1 MVVNATVPVSAR
13 LSLNS
18 RSRLKLGFFG
28 ANVSS
33 GKTATTIPERWHATW
48 DENVRLAELADAA
61 GFEFFLPIGRWK
73 GYGGETGYQETTLE
87 TLTWASAILARTQRI
102 TVFGTVHVPLFHPV
116 IAAKQMVTA
125 DQVGHGRFG
134 LNIVCGWSEDEFAM
148 FGIAGMGH
156 AERYAL
162 GQEWLD
168 AVRRMWT
175 EDADFDVSGT
185 YFNLRGV
192 RAKPKPYGGTQP
204 VIMNAGSS
212 EIGRGFALRNCD
224 AFFTSVRSSYVDE
237 KTGVITPAIDQL
249 TGTVADIRKRAAALG
264 RPIGIY
270 TNVNVICKPTEK
282 EAMEY
287 YRYVLEEHADWDAI
301 DGQITAGGTVK
312 DLTSPVYLQRRE
324 NHIRQFPLIGDPDRV
339 ASLFGQLSAAGF
351 DGIGITTVNFIDDFP
366 VLRDEILP
374 RLEAAGL
381 RDAVTV

>member
-1 MVVNATVPVSAR
+1 MVMNAIVPVSPR
-13 LSLNS
+13 LAMGS
-18 RSRLKLGFFG
+18 RNTLKLGFFG

-33 GKTATTIPERWHATW
+33 GKNATKVPERWQATW
-48 DENVRLAELADAA
+48 DDNVRLAELADAA

-73 GYGGETGYQETTLE
+73 GYGGETGYQETSLE
-87 TLTWASAILARTQRI
+87 TITWAAAILARTERI

-156 AERYAL
+156 TERYEL

-175 EDADFDVSGT
+175 DPNDFDFHGK
-185 YFNLRGV
+185 YFHLDGV
-192 RAKPKPYGGTQP
+192 RSKPKPYGGTLP
-204 VIMNAGSS
+204 AIMNAGSS
-212 EIGRGFALRNCD
+212 AIGRGFALRNCD
-224 AFFTSVRSSYVDE
+224 AFFTSVRASHFDE
-237 KTGVITPAIDQL
+237 QTGLITPAIDQL
-249 TGTVADIRKRAAALG
+249 SETLSDVRAKAAALG
-264 RPIGIY
+264 RQIGIF
-270 TNVNVICKPTEK
+270 TNVNIICKPTQK
-282 EAMEY
+282 EAMDY
-287 YRYVLEEHADWDAI
+287 YRYVLEENADWDAI

-312 DLTSPVYLQRRE
+312 DLSSPEYLQRRQ

-339 ASLFGQLSAAGF
+339 ADLLGVLSKVGF
-351 DGIGITTVNFIDDFP
+351 DGIGITTVNFIDDFAL
-366 VLRDEILP
+366 LRDAVLP

-381 RDAVTV
+381 RAPAGH

>member
-1 MVVNATVPVSAR
+1 MVLNEVVSVSPR
-13 LSLNS
+13 LAMGSGN
-18 RSRLKLGFFG
+18 RLKLGFFG

-33 GKTATTIPERWHATW
+33 GKNATTVPERWQATW
-48 DENVRLAELADAA
+48 DDNVRLAEAADAA

-73 GYGGETGYQETTLE
+73 GYGGETGYQETSLE
-87 TLTWASAILARTQRI
+87 TITWAAAILARTERI
-102 TVFGTVHVPLFHPV
+102 HVFGTVHVPLFHPV

-156 AERYAL
+156 TERYEL

-175 EDADFDVSGT
+175 DPGDFDFHGK
-185 YFNLRGV
+185 YFHLDGV
-192 RAKPKPYGGTQP
+192 RSKPKPFGGTHP
-204 VIMNAGSS
+204 AIMNAGSS
-212 EIGRGFALRNCD
+212 QIGRGFALRNCD
-224 AFFTSVRSSYVDE
+224 AFFTSVRASHFDE
-237 KTGVITPAIDQL
+237 QTGIITPAIDQL
-249 TGTVADIRKRAAALG
+249 TETVRDVRASAAALG
-264 RPIGIY
+264 RQIGIF
-270 TNVNVICKPTEK
+270 TNVNIICKPTQK
-282 EAMEY
+282 EAMDY

-312 DLTSPVYLQRRE
+312 DLDSPEYMKRRQ

-339 ASLFGQLSAAGF
+339 AELLGVLSTTGF
-351 DGIGITTVNFIDDFP
+351 DGIGITTVNFLDDFAL
-366 VLRDEILP
+366 LRDAVLP

-381 RDAVTV
+381 RAPVTR